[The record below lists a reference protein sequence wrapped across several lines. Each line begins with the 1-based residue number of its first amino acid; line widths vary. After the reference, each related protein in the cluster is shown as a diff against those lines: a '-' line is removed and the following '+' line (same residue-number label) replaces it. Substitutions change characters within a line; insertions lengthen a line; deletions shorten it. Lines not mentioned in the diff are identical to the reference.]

1 MLLKEV
7 SVCVSICNV
16 IVQYSL
22 RISVCELE
30 TAAGEETLFLRWK
43 LWTEF
48 EFLDVYNVI

>member
-16 IVQYSL
+16 IGESSL

-30 TAAGEETLFLRWK
+30 NAAGEETFLRWK

-48 EFLDVYNVI
+48 EFLDLYNVI